1 MYNAD
6 LSGTAII
13 TIFTDFDVHLT
24 TTSRSAR
31 RSERTLLP
39 RTWAVARFRGTLEML
54 SNTVSACSMHSSR
67 KAISLPIA
75 PLSQF
80 RQLKSQVQN
89 RVRPTPRLEYF
100 RKPDIAPLHS
110 YIDTWFAPAIHGVVA
125 LVKSPLH
132 SWSAQQA
139 VPANANTTRTE
150 IFPQQPRYASARRNC
165 ESSESPSGEQF
176 CRMLFCGHQRF
187 VLVLVL
193 MRTGSVCG

>member
-1 MYNAD
+1 M
-6 LSGTAII
+6 AII

-39 RTWAVARFRGTLEML
+39 RTWAVAGFRGTLEML

-110 YIDTWFAPAIHGVVA
+110 YIDTWFAPRHPRRCCAGEISVAFLERAASSPGKRKHHTHGDLSPTTA
-125 LVKSPLH
+125 LCERSPQFRVQRIAAGRTVLPDVIL
-132 SWSAQQA
+132 WA
-139 VPANANTTRTE
+139 TT
-150 IFPQQPRYASARRNC
+150 
-165 ESSESPSGEQF
+165 
-176 CRMLFCGHQRF
+176 
-187 VLVLVL
+187 
-193 MRTGSVCG
+193 VCFGGRS

>member
-1 MYNAD
+1 M
-6 LSGTAII
+6 
-13 TIFTDFDVHLT
+13 
-24 TTSRSAR
+24 
-31 RSERTLLP
+31 P
-39 RTWAVARFRGTLEML
+39 
-54 SNTVSACSMHSSR
+54 SNTVGACSMHSSR

-132 SWSAQQA
+132 SWRAQQA

-150 IFPQQPRYASARRNC
+150 TFPQQPRYASARRNF

-176 CRMLFCGHQRF
+176 AGCYFAGINGLFWWW
-187 VLVLVL
+187 VL
-193 MRTGSVCG
+193 MRTGSVWSPSSELPTRRAHVLNATNSVSSKL